1 MTKSLIR
8 ACGGWQVTVTAA
20 SVNVMVEIAAPDT
33 LTDAAKSTW
42 VSDLTVTL
50 ATKID
55 TPANANTFLTNA
67 NVADVV
73 VETAPVMIVVY
84 PAPSMP
90 PLPPPPSPSPPTPS
104 PPAPPSPPPPN
115 PPAAPP
121 NPPAPPAVPY
131 SGDVACTSTTG
142 TKISILDQ
150 QICLSK
156 SSSYAEI
163 LLPGGA
169 AKFVD
174 VATAADANV
183 ALAEAS
189 LTGTLRFGSG
199 TNALPALTGTGMISL
214 SHDGSSDVTLS
225 LSSAAGW
232 NPVVSSRQLSAPCAA
247 HGAHP
252 NPRTPFAC
260 LAIFLRD

>member
-84 PAPSMP
+84 PEPHTCTPRAPARRELAWGGAQRTHRIMSGEWRVVSDQSDRP
-90 PLPPPPSPSPPTPS
+90 C
-104 PPAPPSPPPPN
+104 PAKIAAAYFVRW
-115 PPAAPP
+115 AAPP
-121 NPPAPPAVPY
+121 
-131 SGDVACTSTTG
+131 
-142 TKISILDQ
+142 
-150 QICLSK
+150 
-156 SSSYAEI
+156 
-163 LLPGGA
+163 
-169 AKFVD
+169 
-174 VATAADANV
+174 
-183 ALAEAS
+183 
-189 LTGTLRFGSG
+189 
-199 TNALPALTGTGMISL
+199 
-214 SHDGSSDVTLS
+214 
-225 LSSAAGW
+225 
-232 NPVVSSRQLSAPCAA
+232 
-247 HGAHP
+247 
-252 NPRTPFAC
+252 
-260 LAIFLRD
+260 